1 MVDSRHWRCGFAGV
15 MQLRVGSED
24 ILDLVDEAHKLGC
37 FVLVLLVVGDGIVFS
52 LRDRREASDRGL
64 L

>member
-1 MVDSRHWRCGFAGV
+1 M
-15 MQLRVGSED
+15 RVGSED